1 MQNDFSKALKN
12 PDLGLMD
19 KIDDFAIP
27 LYYEEMRADCIES
40 QVNMKFA
47 KYKIIIYCK
56 FVLI

>member
-1 MQNDFSKALKN
+1 
-12 PDLGLMD
+12 MD

-47 KYKIIIYCK
+47 KYKIMIYYK
-56 FVLI
+56 FILIQIMFF